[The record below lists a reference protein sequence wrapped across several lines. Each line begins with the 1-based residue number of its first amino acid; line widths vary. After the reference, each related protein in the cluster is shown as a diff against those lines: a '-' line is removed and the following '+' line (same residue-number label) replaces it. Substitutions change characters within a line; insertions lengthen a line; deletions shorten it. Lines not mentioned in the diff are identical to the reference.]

1 MRKLAILAEGQTEL
15 LFCERLV
22 RFIGQARGV
31 AVAVRKQALV
41 GGRPSN
47 PRQLVELS
55 GDTESGE
62 HAFFVLLVS
71 CGQDERVLSEVRE
84 RREGLAAKG
93 YEAIIAIRDVH
104 PKPRDA
110 IPALRAAFGRFASNT
125 PVPAVLILAIMETE
139 AGFLAEHT
147 HFARLDARLS
157 PDLIA
162 RELGFDP
169 RNDDMQLREVP
180 SRDLQDAY
188 FLVTLLY
195 DKSRACVE
203 RTLDR
208 LDLELVCSTLCTK
221 SEDLGR
227 LVQRVEDFFAPRGNP
242 SQGAVG
248 ETT

>member
-31 AVAVRKQALV
+31 AVAVQKQAHE

-47 PRQLVELS
+47 PRRLVELG

-71 CGQDERVLSEVRE
+71 CGQDQRVLSDVCE
-84 RREGLAAKG
+84 RYASLAARG

-104 PKPRDA
+104 PKRRAA
-110 IPALRAAFGRFASNT
+110 IPALRDAFRRFVPNT
-125 PVPAVLILAIMETE
+125 PVPAALILAIMEIE
-139 AGFLAEHT
+139 AWFLAEHT
-147 HFARLDARLS
+147 HLARVHAELS
-157 PDLIA
+157 PDVIA

-169 RNDDMQLREVP
+169 RNDDVQLREVP
-180 SRDLQDAY
+180 SRDLRDAY
-188 FLVTLLY
+188 LLVKLFY

-203 RTLDR
+203 RTLEC

-227 LVQRVEDFFAPRGNP
+227 LVQRVEDFFAHGDKP
-242 SQGAVG
+242 SESILAQP
-248 ETT
+248 T